1 MVVIDA
7 TGHIIGRLS
16 SAVAKRLLNGEEVI
30 VVNAEKAL
38 ITGRRKWILEE
49 FHHRRDIGSQRKG
62 PFYPR
67 RPDRILHRS
76 VRGMVPNQ
84 EPRGRDAMKRL
95 RVYVGVP
102 AEFKDQPFERVAGAD
117 RITTTRYMTIG
128 EIAERLGG
136 SF

>member
-1 MVVIDA
+1 MVIDA
-7 TGHIIGRLS
+7 TGHVIGRLS
-16 SAVAKRLLNGEEVI
+16 SAVAKRLLKGEEVI

-38 ITGRRKWILEE
+38 ITGRRGWLLKE
-49 FHHRRDIGSQRKG
+49 FHHRREVGSQRKG

-67 RPDRILHRS
+67 RPDRIVHRS

-84 EPRGRDAMKRL
+84 QPRGRAAMKRL

-102 AEFKDQPFERVAGAD
+102 AELKDAPIERVAGAD
-117 RITTTRYMTIG
+117 RISTTRYMTIG